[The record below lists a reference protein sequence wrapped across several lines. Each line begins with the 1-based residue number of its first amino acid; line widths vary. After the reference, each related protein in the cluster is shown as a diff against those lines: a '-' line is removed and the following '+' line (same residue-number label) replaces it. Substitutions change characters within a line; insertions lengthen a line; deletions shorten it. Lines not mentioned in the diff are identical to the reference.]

1 MLRGLFIGVDRH
13 SSPSINWLSCACRD
27 AKALHGL
34 FTDTLGGQ
42 TALLIDGQ
50 ATRASIERAVQE
62 LSGASDDDIVV
73 ITFSGHGTET
83 HELVAYDADLADTA
97 TTCIP
102 LETLGAWLHQI
113 PARNLILV
121 LDCCFS
127 GGIGSK
133 GLEIEAHPRD
143 LSSTESRLQELSG
156 KGRLILTASSATE
169 PAWESAKY
177 GHGFLSFYLLEA
189 LQGPSEVMD
198 GNKLSVYR
206 VLDYVTKRVVD
217 SAAAIGKV
225 QSPALRG
232 SIDGELGWPVFMAG
246 KEYFAAFPERKAPP
260 VTADVQSLAN
270 YGFPGEIVSAWAGS
284 IPSLNRLQIEAVNDY
299 GLLRGEHLVVS
310 APTSS
315 GKTLIGELAAV
326 YGALQRK
333 RALFLFPLKA
343 LANDKARYFNQIYG
357 TFGLRT
363 IRVTGDSTSDEILP
377 FMRGQY
383 DICLMTYEKC
393 AAMLLANPYLL
404 EQVGTIVV
412 DEVQMIAD
420 ASRGINL
427 EFLLTMLRLRRRTGV
442 EPLMIALSAVIGDT
456 KGFERW
462 LGARLLRKTERP
474 VPLDEGVVRAD
485 GRFRYV
491 DGVSADEKT
500 LSAYIA
506 PEWRK
511 GSSQDLVIPLV
522 KKLIAEGKSVIV
534 FRETKG
540 LVRGCARYLAQTLG
554 LPPATAALAALPAGD
569 VSVALQDLRADLQ
582 GGVGFHNADL
592 APDERQV
599 IEEEF
604 RVAKEL
610 RVLAATTTLAMGVN
624 TPAEAVV
631 VVGLMHPGDTPYSVA
646 EYKNIVGR
654 AGRLGFAA
662 HGTSYLVAMTPN
674 DEHYYWNRYVKGSPE
689 SIQSQFLQ
697 ADSDVRSL
705 ILRVLVTAEQSRSG
719 MRADDIILFLEESF
733 AVFLQKQLTPG
744 WRWDRPALD
753 SGLNDLVQHKMV
765 EADQNGLFHLTAL
778 GRLAGVAGTEV
789 ESVIRVVGALQ
800 SVAPAEITDPT
811 LIVAT
816 QLTVELDAILFP
828 INRKSTQKEPQA
840 WIGELRNQGI
850 PYGVLNSLE
859 RSVDDHHQP
868 TLRAKKAAACLM
880 WISGMQMAD
889 IERRATQFG
898 GGFDAAGPM
907 RSVKSRT
914 CDLLPTVAR
923 IAELLYGELVL
934 GERVERL
941 LTRLEIG
948 IPSVAV
954 TLAQIAGDRL
964 SRGDY
969 LRMVSADIAAP
980 DNAAAVSDD
989 VLLNCLDQSKPK
1001 LGVVRSALTTYQA
1014 KGAPTKE
1021 VTPLVPP
1028 YKA

>member
-1 MLRGLFIGVDRH
+1 
-13 SSPSINWLSCACRD
+13 
-27 AKALHGL
+27 
-34 FTDTLGGQ
+34 
-42 TALLIDGQ
+42 
-50 ATRASIERAVQE
+50 
-62 LSGASDDDIVV
+62 
-73 ITFSGHGTET
+73 
-83 HELVAYDADLADTA
+83 
-97 TTCIP
+97 
-102 LETLGAWLHQI
+102 
-113 PARNLILV
+113 
-121 LDCCFS
+121 
-127 GGIGSK
+127 
-133 GLEIEAHPRD
+133 
-143 LSSTESRLQELSG
+143 
-156 KGRLILTASSATE
+156 
-169 PAWESAKY
+169 
-177 GHGFLSFYLLEA
+177 
-189 LQGPSEVMD
+189 MD

-697 ADSDVRSL
+697 ADSD
-705 ILRVLVTAEQSRSG
+705 
-719 MRADDIILFLEESF
+719 
-733 AVFLQKQLTPG
+733 
-744 WRWDRPALD
+744 
-753 SGLNDLVQHKMV
+753 
-765 EADQNGLFHLTAL
+765 
-778 GRLAGVAGTEV
+778 
-789 ESVIRVVGALQ
+789 
-800 SVAPAEITDPT
+800 
-811 LIVAT
+811 
-816 QLTVELDAILFP
+816 
-828 INRKSTQKEPQA
+828 EPF
-840 WIGELRNQGI
+840 
-850 PYGVLNSLE
+850 
-859 RSVDDHHQP
+859 
-868 TLRAKKAAACLM
+868 T
-880 WISGMQMAD
+880 
-889 IERRATQFG
+889 
-898 GGFDAAGPM
+898 
-907 RSVKSRT
+907 
-914 CDLLPTVAR
+914 
-923 IAELLYGELVL
+923 
-934 GERVERL
+934 
-941 LTRLEIG
+941 
-948 IPSVAV
+948 
-954 TLAQIAGDRL
+954 
-964 SRGDY
+964 
-969 LRMVSADIAAP
+969 
-980 DNAAAVSDD
+980 
-989 VLLNCLDQSKPK
+989 
-1001 LGVVRSALTTYQA
+1001 
-1014 KGAPTKE
+1014 
-1021 VTPLVPP
+1021 
-1028 YKA
+1028 

>member
-1 MLRGLFIGVDRH
+1 
-13 SSPSINWLSCACRD
+13 
-27 AKALHGL
+27 
-34 FTDTLGGQ
+34 
-42 TALLIDGQ
+42 
-50 ATRASIERAVQE
+50 
-62 LSGASDDDIVV
+62 
-73 ITFSGHGTET
+73 
-83 HELVAYDADLADTA
+83 
-97 TTCIP
+97 
-102 LETLGAWLHQI
+102 
-113 PARNLILV
+113 
-121 LDCCFS
+121 
-127 GGIGSK
+127 
-133 GLEIEAHPRD
+133 
-143 LSSTESRLQELSG
+143 
-156 KGRLILTASSATE
+156 
-169 PAWESAKY
+169 
-177 GHGFLSFYLLEA
+177 
-189 LQGPSEVMD
+189 
-198 GNKLSVYR
+198 
-206 VLDYVTKRVVD
+206 
-217 SAAAIGKV
+217 
-225 QSPALRG
+225 
-232 SIDGELGWPVFMAG
+232 
-246 KEYFAAFPERKAPP
+246 
-260 VTADVQSLAN
+260 
-270 YGFPGEIVSAWAGS
+270 
-284 IPSLNRLQIEAVNDY
+284 
-299 GLLRGEHLVVS
+299 
-310 APTSS
+310 
-315 GKTLIGELAAV
+315 
-326 YGALQRK
+326 
-333 RALFLFPLKA
+333 
-343 LANDKARYFNQIYG
+343 
-357 TFGLRT
+357 
-363 IRVTGDSTSDEILP
+363 
-377 FMRGQY
+377 
-383 DICLMTYEKC
+383 
-393 AAMLLANPYLL
+393 
-404 EQVGTIVV
+404 
-412 DEVQMIAD
+412 
-420 ASRGINL
+420 
-427 EFLLTMLRLRRRTGV
+427 
-442 EPLMIALSAVIGDT
+442 MIALSAVIGDT

-474 VPLDEGVVRAD
+474 VPRDEGVVRAD

>member
-1 MLRGLFIGVDRH
+1 
-13 SSPSINWLSCACRD
+13 
-27 AKALHGL
+27 
-34 FTDTLGGQ
+34 
-42 TALLIDGQ
+42 
-50 ATRASIERAVQE
+50 
-62 LSGASDDDIVV
+62 
-73 ITFSGHGTET
+73 
-83 HELVAYDADLADTA
+83 
-97 TTCIP
+97 
-102 LETLGAWLHQI
+102 
-113 PARNLILV
+113 
-121 LDCCFS
+121 
-127 GGIGSK
+127 
-133 GLEIEAHPRD
+133 
-143 LSSTESRLQELSG
+143 
-156 KGRLILTASSATE
+156 
-169 PAWESAKY
+169 
-177 GHGFLSFYLLEA
+177 
-189 LQGPSEVMD
+189 
-198 GNKLSVYR
+198 
-206 VLDYVTKRVVD
+206 
-217 SAAAIGKV
+217 
-225 QSPALRG
+225 
-232 SIDGELGWPVFMAG
+232 
-246 KEYFAAFPERKAPP
+246 
-260 VTADVQSLAN
+260 
-270 YGFPGEIVSAWAGS
+270 
-284 IPSLNRLQIEAVNDY
+284 LNRLQIEAVNDY

>member
-1 MLRGLFIGVDRH
+1 
-13 SSPSINWLSCACRD
+13 
-27 AKALHGL
+27 
-34 FTDTLGGQ
+34 
-42 TALLIDGQ
+42 
-50 ATRASIERAVQE
+50 
-62 LSGASDDDIVV
+62 
-73 ITFSGHGTET
+73 
-83 HELVAYDADLADTA
+83 
-97 TTCIP
+97 
-102 LETLGAWLHQI
+102 
-113 PARNLILV
+113 
-121 LDCCFS
+121 
-127 GGIGSK
+127 
-133 GLEIEAHPRD
+133 
-143 LSSTESRLQELSG
+143 
-156 KGRLILTASSATE
+156 
-169 PAWESAKY
+169 
-177 GHGFLSFYLLEA
+177 
-189 LQGPSEVMD
+189 MD